1 MNTFTI
7 MVMGNGAKDNYGQ
20 LANPGQSGTNDMLI
34 ARLER
39 LHAFNSDG
47 IRLGIVKRNLE
58 LQLL

>member
-1 MNTFTI
+1 MSTFTI

-39 LHAFNSDG
+39 LHAFNCDG
-47 IRLGIVKRNLE
+47 IRLGI
-58 LQLL
+58 LL